1 MLINFTVK
9 NFKSFNEELM
19 LNLSAAKRFSLDGTI
34 PAETYRINILP
45 VTGIYGAN
53 GSGKSNLVN
62 AVDFMRRKVI
72 EEYTPF
78 PVPFK
83 FDCQS
88 KESEPSSFSILFI
101 DNKNIMY
108 HYGFSVCG
116 NEILEEWLSAY
127 YEGRRES
134 VLFERFRENLEEKK
148 FEYNFGQK
156 FIKAT
161 EKGKKAYLDFTT
173 AGLKSSRLLITELA
187 ERQGNTAASDVFN
200 WFRSNFMIIKPG
212 AIYSAIPFAFMVD
225 KEFTDEVTK
234 LLRNMDFDFDGFKIS
249 SRNVDMDY
257 ILSRTAG
264 NAEEREKIKTE
275 IEGSGESFWD
285 STMNRYSM
293 FHKTADGQLTEKTLL
308 LKHIR
313 KDGSTALLTID
324 EASSG
329 FRRMLD
335 LVILLMNNDRMKNA
349 TVVID
354 EIEQSLHTVISKNLI
369 EALKENSIEND
380 CKSQLV
386 FITHDTNLLD
396 LDLLRRD
403 EIQFMEKDRVTGES
417 HITNFA
423 EFKIVPGL
431 NVEKGYLEG
440 RFGAIPL
447 LHHNLNWR
455 KNGKKN
461 S

>member
-34 PAETYRINILP
+34 PNETYRLNILP

-72 EEYTPF
+72 EEHTPF

-83 FDCQS
+83 LDCQS
-88 KESEPSSFSILFI
+88 KESEPSSFSVLFI

-134 VLFERFRENLEEKK
+134 ILFERFREDLEEKK

-173 AGLKSSRLLITELA
+173 AGLKTTRLLITELA

-200 WFRSNFMIIKPG
+200 WFRNNLMIIKPG

-257 ILSRTAG
+257 ILSRTTG

-285 STMNRYSM
+285 SAMNRYSM
-293 FHKTADGQLTEKTLL
+293 FHKTADGQLTENTLL

-313 KDGSTALLTID
+313 KDGSTALLTIG

-335 LVILLMNNDRMKNA
+335 LVILLINSNRMKNT

-369 EALKENSIEND
+369 EALKENSIENN

-447 LHHNLNWR
+447 LHRNLNWR
-455 KNGKKN
+455 KKGKKN